1 MTEPTPRA
9 DFRFRNVY
17 IVEDDEAVRDSLRI
31 LLGLRGCRVHDFG
44 DADSFLAAGRA
55 VRPACLLLDVK
66 LPGMSGL
73 ELQAQV
79 KQNQPDLPVIIMTA
93 HGDVGMARTALR
105 AGALDFIE
113 KPINDDELLAAIE
126 LALSD
131 EVERID
137 KRRERE
143 EMLKRL
149 SRLTP
154 REMAVFQ
161 RATDGMHNREIAR
174 EFGISPRTVEVHRAR
189 LLDKLQADRASDL
202 FRIRFALDQG
212 RSEETQ

>member
-1 MTEPTPRA
+1 MLET
-9 DFRFRNVY
+9 DFRYRNVY
-17 IVEDDEAVRDSLRI
+17 VVEDDEAVRDSLRI
-31 LLGLRGCRVHDFG
+31 LLGLRGCRVHDFA
-44 DADSFLAAGRA
+44 DAQAFIAVGRA
-55 VRPACLLLDVK
+55 LRPACLLVDVK

-73 ELQAQV
+73 ELQAHV
-79 KQNQPDLPVIIMTA
+79 KQEQPDLPVILMTG
-93 HGDVGMARTALR
+93 HGDVAMARTALR

-126 LALSD
+126 LALSG

-143 EMLKRL
+143 DMLKRL
-149 SRLTP
+149 ARLTP

-212 RSEETQ
+212 TGDKGP

>member
-1 MTEPTPRA
+1 MPDTLPDK
-9 DFRFRNVY
+9 DFRYRNVY

-31 LLGLRGCRVHDFG
+31 LLGLRGCRVHDFA
-44 DADSFLAAGRA
+44 DARSFLASGRA
-55 VRPACLLLDVK
+55 QRPACLLVDVK
-66 LPGMSGL
+66 LPGLSGL

-79 KQNQPDLPVIIMTA
+79 KQDQPDLPVILMTG
-93 HGDVGMARTALR
+93 HGDVAMARTALR

-126 LALSD
+126 LALSG

-137 KRRERE
+137 KRRERDD
-143 EMLKRL
+143 MLRRL
-149 SRLTP
+149 ARLTP
-154 REMAVFQ
+154 REMEVFQ

-212 RSEETQ
+212 GGDKNP

>member
-1 MTEPTPRA
+1 MLDK
-9 DFRFRNVY
+9 DFRYRNVY
-17 IVEDDEAVRDSLRI
+17 VVEDDEAVRDSLRI
-31 LLGLRGCRVHDFG
+31 LLGLRGCRVHDFA
-44 DADSFLAAGRA
+44 DAQAFIAAGRA
-55 VRPACLLLDVK
+55 LRPACLLVDVK

-73 ELQAQV
+73 ELQAHVRQE
-79 KQNQPDLPVIIMTA
+79 QPDLPVILMTG
-93 HGDVGMARTALR
+93 HGDVAMARTALR

-126 LALSD
+126 GALSG

-143 EMLKRL
+143 DMLKRL
-149 SRLTP
+149 ARLTP
-154 REMAVFQ
+154 RELEVFQ

-212 RSEETQ
+212 GGDKNS

>member
-1 MTEPTPRA
+1 MLDK
-9 DFRFRNVY
+9 DFRYRNVY
-17 IVEDDEAVRDSLRI
+17 VVEDDEAVRDSLRI
-31 LLGLRGCRVHDFG
+31 LLGLRGCRVHDFA
-44 DADSFLAAGRA
+44 DAQAFIASGRA
-55 VRPACLLLDVK
+55 QRPACLLVDVK

-73 ELQAQV
+73 ELQAHV
-79 KQNQPDLPVIIMTA
+79 KQEQPDLPVILMTG
-93 HGDVGMARTALR
+93 HGDVAMARTALR

-126 LALSD
+126 GALSG

-143 EMLKRL
+143 DMQKRL
-149 SRLTP
+149 ARLTP
-154 REMAVFQ
+154 RELEVFQ

-212 RSEETQ
+212 GGDKNT

>member
-1 MTEPTPRA
+1 MLDK
-9 DFRFRNVY
+9 DFRYRNVY
-17 IVEDDEAVRDSLRI
+17 VVEDDEAVRDSLRI
-31 LLGLRGCRVHDFG
+31 LLGLRGCRVHDFA
-44 DADSFLAAGRA
+44 DAQAFIASGRA
-55 VRPACLLLDVK
+55 LWPACLLVDVK

-73 ELQAQV
+73 ELQAHV
-79 KQNQPDLPVIIMTA
+79 KQDQPDLPVILMTG
-93 HGDVGMARTALR
+93 HGDVAMARTALR

-126 LALSD
+126 GALSG

-143 EMLKRL
+143 EMLRRL
-149 SRLTP
+149 ARLTP
-154 REMAVFQ
+154 RELAVFQ

-189 LLDKLQADRASDL
+189 LLDKLQADRMSDL

-212 RSEETQ
+212 GGDKNT

>member
-1 MTEPTPRA
+1 MLDT

-31 LLGLRGCRVHDFG
+31 LLGLRGCRVHDFA
-44 DADSFLAAGRA
+44 DAPAFIAAGRA
-55 VRPACLLLDVK
+55 LRPACLLVDVK

-73 ELQAQV
+73 ELQAHV
-79 KQNQPDLPVIIMTA
+79 KQEQPDLPVILMTG
-93 HGDVGMARTALR
+93 HGDVAMARTALR

-126 LALSD
+126 LALSG

-143 EMLKRL
+143 EMQKRL
-149 SRLTP
+149 ARLTP

-212 RSEETQ
+212 TAGDKGP